1 MLLSLALK
9 KISDGKG
16 GIFVDLNDLKKDI
29 FKIAYP
35 YVKTRPNVIL
45 SIGVICRNLDAAFI
59 FNGSNVTY
67 DKKPYI
73 YEIGSIS
80 KVFTT
85 SMLGEMIQEGIVKI
99 EDSIAKY
106 FSEIPDNHPVTLRH
120 LANHTSG
127 LPGFGVL
134 KNIYNLFDNQTPR
147 DPFCP
152 YSLNEAIQY
161 FKTHT
166 QEPKVKFR
174 YSNVGMG
181 LLGYLLANELHT
193 DFETAITR
201 RIVEPLNLTN
211 TFISIPPSK
220 ENTVLKGYS
229 VRGHNKPP
237 LEMNEFMAAGAI
249 RSTVD
254 DLLKFLKIHVG
265 NRNSGYLLTH
275 QATHTISKDVSIGLG
290 WVLEDDIIWHNGST
304 KGFSSYLGFNK
315 KQQTGVV
322 ILSNYRSSILATNPL
337 EMGKSILQ
345 LLENSL

>member
-1 MLLSLALK
+1 MHK
-9 KISDGKG
+9 KIAIKG
-16 GIFVDLNDLKKDI
+16 GIFVNLNDLKKDI

-35 YVKTRPNVIL
+35 YIKPRPNVTL
-45 SIGVICRNLDAAFI
+45 SIGVICRDQDATFI

-80 KVFTT
+80 KVLTT
-85 SMLGEMIQEGIVKI
+85 SMFGEMIQEGLVKV
-99 EDSIAKY
+99 EDSIGKY
-106 FSEIPDNHPVTLRH
+106 FSAIPDNHPVTLRH

-127 LPGFGVL
+127 LPGIGVL
-134 KNIYNLFDNQTPR
+134 KNIYNFFDSHTPR

-152 YSLNEAIQY
+152 YSLNETIHY

-166 QEPKVKFR
+166 QEPKAKFK

-181 LLGYLLANELHT
+181 LLGYILANELHT

-211 TFISIPPSK
+211 TFISIPSSK
-220 ENTVLKGYS
+220 EDLILKGYS

-237 LEMNEFMAAGAI
+237 LQMNDFLAAGAI
-249 RSTVD
+249 RSTVE
-254 DLLKFLKIHVG
+254 DLLKFIKIHVG
-265 NRNSGYLLTH
+265 NRNSGYQLTH

-290 WVLEDDIIWHNGST
+290 WVLEDDIIWHNGAT

-315 KQQTGVV
+315 KQQIGVV
-322 ILSNYRSSILATNPL
+322 ILSNYRSSIFATNPGY
-337 EMGKSILQ
+337 MGKDILQ
-345 LLENSL
+345 LLQNSL

>member
-1 MLLSLALK
+1 M
-9 KISDGKG
+9 
-16 GIFVDLNDLKKDI
+16 DLNDLKKDI